1 MPSRS
6 QYSLHSPPNWV
17 QALVARSDCKQW
29 MRLLCVNKI
38 YDVAVSHQ
46 LTAERT
52 GYQFRGRVGGGD
64 YTVPAPHFTFCIL
77 AEIFA
82 HTSKLSWLLCHV
94 QHVQK
99 VSFSDSTSFSTCC
112 PPLLFMWPVSSFF
125 VLFFVSF
132 FPSSLLVLFNVHLIL
147 LHPQFTI
154 LLALTTCNLQFELLT
169 ASLNKPYTKY
179 LDKDFG
185 RILLQGGAHYLCV
198 E

>member
-1 MPSRS
+1 M
-6 QYSLHSPPNWV
+6 YSM
-17 QALVARSDCKQW
+17 CKKFHFLIL
-29 MRLLCVNKI
+29 RLFRPVVLRFSLCG
-38 YDVAVSHQ
+38 
-46 LTAERT
+46 L
-52 GYQFRGRVGGGD
+52 F
-64 YTVPAPHFTFCIL
+64 PHIL
-77 AEIFA
+77 
-82 HTSKLSWLLCHV
+82 
-94 QHVQK
+94 
-99 VSFSDSTSFSTCC
+99 SF
-112 PPLLFMWPVSSFF
+112 
-125 VLFFVSF
+125 FFVSF